1 MNNRTR
7 AVRKGVKVAFN
18 ARRVEKKMSIGSIYA
33 QESVRMSD
41 QASTSSTLVDFGAIA
56 IATDSFDGRKKAE
69 HSWFQSQEG

>member
-41 QASTSSTLVDFGAIA
+41 QASTSSTLVD